1 MASRSRLHTKQKL
14 ISLFFSVVEKPFF
27 LLLFWDFSLLISL
40 FLFLNNM
47 QKGEVQF
54 MMRNFLKQNSRKI
67 EFFLRGDE
75 IKSFQR
81 TSHVYVALLW

>member
-1 MASRSRLHTKQKL
+1 MASRSRLHTNQKL

-27 LLLFWDFSLLISL
+27 LLLFLDFSLLISL

-47 QKGEVQF
+47 QKGEVQY
-54 MMRNFLKQNSRKI
+54 MMRNLLKQNSRKI
-67 EFFLRGDE
+67 EFFPRGNE

>member
-1 MASRSRLHTKQKL
+1 MASRSRLHTNQKL

-27 LLLFWDFSLLISL
+27 LLLFLDFSSLISL
-40 FLFLNNM
+40 FLFLNNV

-54 MMRNFLKQNSRKI
+54 MMRNFLKQNGRKI
-67 EFFLRGDE
+67 EFFLRRNE

-81 TSHVYVALLW
+81 TSHVNVALLW